1 MVCQVF
7 FCRTSSQ
14 RRSAFPTSGFSANG
28 CRRVSRV
35 CRQFEPD
42 GGRGEVD
49 GGKEISGGF
58 VVARGDCPELLEL
71 AEEILDQVTLFVEFA
86 IELARRRAVWSRR
99 DYRKF
104 AGRGQRVEDPA
115 IGIEGAICDQQVGGH
130 MRQQRIGPGQV
141 VRLSRR
147 QQQAQR
153 IAERVD
159 QRMDLG
165 AQTAAAAAKC
175 LVLNF
180 F

>member
-1 MVCQVF
+1 M
-7 FCRTSSQ
+7 
-14 RRSAFPTSGFSANG
+14 
-28 CRRVSRV
+28 
-35 CRQFEPD
+35 
-42 GGRGEVD
+42 D
-49 GGKEISGGF
+49 GGKEILGGF
-58 VVARGDCPELLEL
+58 VVAGCNRPELLEL
-71 AEEILDQVTLFVEFA
+71 AEEILDQVALFVEFS
-86 IELARRRAVWSRR
+86 IEVAWRQAVWSRR
-99 DYRKF
+99 DYGGF
-104 AGRGQRVEDPA
+104 ASCRQGVEYSA

-147 QQQAQR
+147 QQKAQR

-165 AQTAAAAAKC
+165 AQTAAAAAKG